1 MRTFNSILKNSP
13 SNLGALRSS
22 LLRALRSEDYYGKS
36 VYEESG
42 RLNCKQLA
50 NLKLGRQDVFFKTDR
65 RDEENS
71 AVSLMIDLS
80 GSMSDVRRNLLADKK
95 DIRPI
100 EVATETTVQLA
111 NIINKTSSTLS
122 ISGFN
127 AFRKFSVFQFKNW
140 AESLNARTKHNIANM
155 KACVGWSTPVVQ
167 AYQWQLEDLNK
178 VNAFKKIAVFI
189 TDDSIYSN
197 EKKAMD
203 HFSKMADQ
211 MGINVVIIS
220 IEADLRIKNSI
231 RINNVADMGGV
242 VMSNILKKIK

>member
-1 MRTFNSILKNSP
+1 MMRTFNSILQNAP
-13 SNLGALRSS
+13 SNLGALRSN

-80 GSMSDVRRNLLADKK
+80 GSMHNEDRNGTSS
-95 DIRPI
+95 IN
-100 EVATETTVQLA
+100 VATETTVQLA

-122 ISGFN
+122 VNGYNSY
-127 AFRKFSVFQFKNW
+127 RTFSIFQFKTW
-140 AESLNARTKHNIANM
+140 AESLNAKTKQNIANM
-155 KACVGWSTPVVQ
+155 RGCVGWSTPVVQ
-167 AYQWQLEDLNK
+167 AYQWQLEDLDK

-189 TDDSIYSN
+189 TDDSVY
-197 EKKAMD
+197 EYEEKAMD
-203 HFSKMADQ
+203 HYSEMADQ

-220 IEADLRIKNSI
+220 IGADLKIRNSI
-231 RINNVADMGGV
+231 RIDKVSDMGGV